1 MGLDYGFVGEV
12 DRSNSMTA
20 VADTMNQKNNEILAI
35 TLEMGGKKSIEMDGN
50 FYAMDKVN
58 DNDVKDIRGMTT
70 IADKEALCTMLGIPV
85 ESIGT
90 LGTNKGYDAVG
101 VVVTPL
107 TSPAN
112 GARISLT
119 YVDASTNNVMTIGVE
134 LDENGLVT
142 AFSPLKDNGEVDAG
156 TTDPDAIHIGG
167 NSVALEYSDVVDNGG
182 LLASWGIKDSEEL
195 LPGDLFLIQQK
206 LQIIKDLISTVH
218 TTGKTQ
224 GDVMREATQ
233 KFSQG

>member
-20 VADTMNQKNNEILAI
+20 VADTMNQNNNEILAI
-35 TLEMGGKKSIEMDGN
+35 TLEMGGKKSIELDGN
-50 FYAMDKVN
+50 FYALDKVN

-70 IADKEALCTMLGIPV
+70 TADKEALCTMLGIPA
-85 ESIGT
+85 ESIGA
-90 LGTNKGYDAVG
+90 LGANKGYDAVG
-101 VVVTPL
+101 VKVEAL
-107 TSPAN
+107 TSPEN
-112 GARISLT
+112 GARVSIT
-119 YVDASTNNVMTIGVE
+119 YVDANTNNVMTIGVE

-142 AFSPLKDNGEVDAG
+142 AFSPLQDHGEVDAG
-156 TTDPDAIHIGG
+156 VTDPNAIHIGG
-167 NSVALEYSDVVDNGG
+167 LPVALEYSEVVDSGG
-182 LLASWGIKDSEEL
+182 LLASWGIKDSEAL